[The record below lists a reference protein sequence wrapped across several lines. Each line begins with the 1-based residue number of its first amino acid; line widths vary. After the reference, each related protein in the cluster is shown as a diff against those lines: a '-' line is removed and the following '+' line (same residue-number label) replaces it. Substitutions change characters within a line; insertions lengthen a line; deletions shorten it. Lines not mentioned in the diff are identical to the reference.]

1 MDIKAK
7 VSGIQHVGIPTNDIQ
22 KSMLFYKDLG
32 FEVIWQTVNEQNGE
46 SVAFLRLGNLTM
58 EVYENKQAVMK
69 PGAIDHI
76 ALDVTDIDSIFS
88 IMKRN
93 RAWLIS
99 WTNRCL
105 PDIPVLKY
113 LRWPKMWQ
121 ALMHIS
127 KVIKQ
132 GCPSKRLRLD
142 VKSKMRKAAMQ
153 GNLKQ
158 NTGFKAFSELL
169 W

>member
-88 IMKRN
+88 IMK
-93 RAWLIS
+93 S
-99 WTNRCL
+99 SGYQCL
-105 PDIPVLKY
+105 DEHVQFLPFWEHGVRFFTIIGPNKEKIEFCERKL
-113 LRWPKMWQ
+113 
-121 ALMHIS
+121 S
-127 KVIKQ
+127 K
-132 GCPSKRLRLD
+132 
-142 VKSKMRKAAMQ
+142 
-153 GNLKQ
+153 
-158 NTGFKAFSELL
+158 
-169 W
+169 